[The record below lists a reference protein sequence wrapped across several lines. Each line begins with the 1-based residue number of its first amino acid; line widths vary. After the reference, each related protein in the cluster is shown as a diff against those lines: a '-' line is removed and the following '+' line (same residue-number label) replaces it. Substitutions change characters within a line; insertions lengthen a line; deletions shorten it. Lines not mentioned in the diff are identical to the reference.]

1 MYYRWTHSL
10 QLRKLMLMSKVKM
23 FDRRWWSLLLN
34 SVPMH
39 LWHQKE
45 SRQGIWTLSKKWGR
59 CLWVVQRWID
69 PINPSLPN
77 IMEKNVF
84 TMEIQN
90 IRGKHA
96 SNYMNIQTSG
106 MNIMHRRN
114 MEPQLLTK
122 AWAELLWLLLNLLFP
137 MKMILSMIKV
147 IVLEFFILRLIII
160 IAYGLLTLGQ
170 HITWN
175 LIQIISVS
183 LLIQERIA
191 LVMLKGSHIRL
202 QELEQWL
209 YPICFF
215 ISHLTCLVFVK

>member
-1 MYYRWTHSL
+1 
-10 QLRKLMLMSKVKM
+10 
-23 FDRRWWSLLLN
+23 
-34 SVPMH
+34 
-39 LWHQKE
+39 
-45 SRQGIWTLSKKWGR
+45 
-59 CLWVVQRWID
+59 
-69 PINPSLPN
+69 
-77 IMEKNVF
+77 MEKNVF

-202 QELEQWL
+202 QELEQ
-209 YPICFF
+209 
-215 ISHLTCLVFVK
+215 